1 MTVSDWR
8 AMTVT
13 RLGWEADGV
22 VSLVLAPT
30 DGAPLPKWEAGAHID
45 VRLPSG
51 TVRQYSLCGEPC
63 DPAYTVAVLR
73 EADGRGGSAEIHD
86 TALIG
91 RTLSIRGPRNH
102 FPLVSAAHHVL
113 VAGGIGITPVLA
125 MAREAT
131 ARGDS
136 WELHYGGR
144 AVTTM
149 AFVGQARALAE
160 SAGAPFRLTAGE
172 PLDLAALVRDVPE
185 GGAIHAC
192 GPPALLAAL
201 REEIDGARPGLPLYT
216 EQFTSAGAGAAAS
229 AQESAGG
236 GSVVAVEAFEVEL
249 AGTGETV
256 VVTPGTSILEAVR
269 TLRPDVLSSCE
280 EGFCG
285 TCETKVLGGTPVHA
299 DTILSEQE
307 RAGNASMMIC
317 VGGCASKRLILDL

>member
-8 AMTVT
+8 EVTVT

-22 VSLVLAPT
+22 VSLVLAPA
-30 DGAPLPKWEAGAHID
+30 DGAPLPEWEAGAHID

-51 TVRQYSLCGEPC
+51 TVRQYSLCGEPG
-63 DPAYTVAVLR
+63 DPAYTIAVLR
-73 EADGRGGSAEIHD
+73 ETDGRGGSAEIHD

-102 FPLVSAAHHVL
+102 FPLESATHHVL

-136 WELHYGGR
+136 WKLHYGGR

-149 AFVGQARALAE
+149 AFVDQARALAE
-160 SAGAPFRLTAGE
+160 SAGASFRLRAGE
-172 PLDLAALVRDVPE
+172 QLDLPALVRDVPE

-192 GPPALLAAL
+192 GPPGLLAAL
-201 REEIDGARPGLPLYT
+201 RQEIDGARPGLPLYT
-216 EQFTSAGAGAAAS
+216 EQFTSAGTGAAAS
-229 AQESAGG
+229 GPEGAEGEPF
-236 GSVVAVEAFEVEL
+236 EAFEVEL

-307 RAGNASMMIC
+307 RAQNASMMIC
-317 VGGCASKRLILDL
+317 VGGCASQRLILDL

>member
-8 AMTVT
+8 EVTVT

-22 VSLVLAPT
+22 VSLVFTPT
-30 DGAPLPKWEAGAHID
+30 DGAPLPEWGAGAHID

-51 TVRQYSLCGEPC
+51 TVRQYSLCGEPGG
-63 DPAYTVAVLR
+63 PAYTIAVLR

-102 FPLVSAAHHVL
+102 FPLESAAHHVL

-149 AFVGQARALAE
+149 AFVDQARALAE
-160 SAGAPFRLTAGE
+160 SAGAPFRLKAGE
-172 PLDLAALVRDVPE
+172 QLDLPALVRDVPE

-192 GPPALLAAL
+192 GPPGMLAAL
-201 REEIDGARPGLPLYT
+201 REEIKRSRPSLPLYI
-216 EQFTSAGAGAAAS
+216 EQFTSAGT
-229 AQESAGG
+229 
-236 GSVVAVEAFEVEL
+236 GSEEPAVPTDGEAFEVEL
-249 AGTGETV
+249 FRSGETV
-256 VVTPGTSILEAVR
+256 TVEPGTSILEAVR

-299 DTILSEQE
+299 DSILSQKE
-307 RAGNASMMIC
+307 RAENTSMMIC
-317 VGGCASKRLILDL
+317 VGGCASQRLVLDL